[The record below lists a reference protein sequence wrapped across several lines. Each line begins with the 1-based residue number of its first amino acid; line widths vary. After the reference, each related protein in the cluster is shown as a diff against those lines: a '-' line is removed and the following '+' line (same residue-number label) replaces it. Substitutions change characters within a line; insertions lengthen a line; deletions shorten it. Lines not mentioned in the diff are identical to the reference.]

1 MAKIYNTVAK
11 AYNAFKKIF
20 RGDFG
25 VESGG
30 YGCVGSSTVISCK
43 EDNLDVGKAFFIKGK
58 TQNKEIYTQNIIN
71 EEAYNNKLIDK
82 IDPLYIF
89 HIKTKQ
95 CKVNNNN
102 ITKIKEKC
110 KATSTNELYISND
123 KTPGEIITME
133 NGGVELFNYIY
144 IEKNMKSEKDFF
156 RLLYNLSNVL
166 LMIKLMNSAELIH
179 KDLKE
184 SNILYDKKGKI
195 NVIDFGGITNYNDY
209 FEWKSITIKYVPID
223 LLIFYEK
230 FLKNDGTVAIDLYI
244 LRAKMII
251 DIIENNERSKS
262 KSKSNTR
269 RNSRGKR
276 INTNNEIIQSS
287 SFKNNKYTYED
298 FKYEINDLFKIFD
311 SDAQQIKEIEYNS
324 KSKYDVYSFGIII
337 FNIIYKNAFLEKYKE
352 TTTLLYKFVYDCIHP
367 NVNNRLSIDQS
378 LTRYL
383 DIFTLYTTE
392 NGGDNTAFNN
402 ISIKK
407 LGSLGAEE
415 EKTYA
420 PIMPYINKMKDFE
433 TKKKARTYRFWK

>member
-1 MAKIYNTVAK
+1 
-11 AYNAFKKIF
+11 
-20 RGDFG
+20 
-25 VESGG
+25 
-30 YGCVGSSTVISCK
+30 
-43 EDNLDVGKAFFIKGK
+43 
-58 TQNKEIYTQNIIN
+58 
-71 EEAYNNKLIDK
+71 
-82 IDPLYIF
+82 
-89 HIKTKQ
+89 
-95 CKVNNNN
+95 
-102 ITKIKEKC
+102 
-110 KATSTNELYISND
+110 
-123 KTPGEIITME
+123 
-133 NGGVELFNYIY
+133 
-144 IEKNMKSEKDFF
+144 MKSEKDFF